1 MSQTARI
8 VLEDEIDS
16 YVLETAAKI
25 VNLVCY
31 HITNNY
37 DDKKERNNVYVQFLM
52 LKLPYSFGIIDEK
65 FVLPYFTTDT
75 STKNEQLENMVK
87 YISNLTS
94 QIGVDCTQ
102 LSYQD
107 CFHGITEDGNQLY
120 AFFDLSSANIEYLHL
135 SRNSNCWFI
144 SPTEILNR
152 QEVCGFPVDKDLI
165 RLFSRRPDFYKLVDE
180 NDIPF
185 SGLPDVVYT
194 AASVK
199 KAEFMTIFGNVKT
212 KAYDNCEDH
221 FYFYSD
227 MGKAVESQIQNTQS
241 GGTDRIGINRHMVFL
256 GDCEGLTFNQNF
268 QELGIKEACKHL
280 NIILENPPNGKPDIL
295 IRKYE
300 DHYSLSFHEYSVN
313 QRSIV

>member
-52 LKLPYSFGIIDEK
+52 LKLPYSFGIIEEK

-107 CFHGITEDGNQLY
+107 CFHGVTEDGHQLY
-120 AFFDLSSANIEYLHL
+120 AFFDLSSVNIEYLHL

-152 QEVCGFPVDKDLI
+152 QEVCGFPVDKDVI
-165 RLFSRRPDFYKLVDE
+165 RLFSRRPDFYSLVDE

-194 AASVK
+194 AAPVK

-212 KAYDNCEDH
+212 RAYSDSDEY

-227 MGKAVESQIQNTQS
+227 MNKAIEGLISDNEVEKKV
-241 GGTDRIGINRHMVFL
+241 GINRYVVYNSFEWEYA
-256 GDCEGLTFNQNF
+256 DASQIEET
-268 QELGIKEACKHL
+268 CKHK
-280 NIILENPPNGKPDIL
+280 NIILKNPPKGKPDVL
-295 IRKYE
+295 IRKYTC
-300 DHYSLSFHEYSVN
+300 HYPLSFHEYSIS
-313 QRSIV
+313 QMSIV